1 VFEDRWVRAPINV
14 HAELLRYGGMGV
26 YQRGGG
32 RLILAEGA
40 GPGGVEAGVPE
51 FIDRQMELPYGH
63 GAYFYMKGPFHQA
76 SLGAALQRCETLA
89 DDAKR

>member
-1 VFEDRWVRAPINV
+1 MRAPINV

-63 GAYFYMKGPFHQA
+63 GAYFYMKGPFP
-76 SLGAALQRCETLA
+76 SGESWCGAPALR
-89 DDAKR
+89 DAC